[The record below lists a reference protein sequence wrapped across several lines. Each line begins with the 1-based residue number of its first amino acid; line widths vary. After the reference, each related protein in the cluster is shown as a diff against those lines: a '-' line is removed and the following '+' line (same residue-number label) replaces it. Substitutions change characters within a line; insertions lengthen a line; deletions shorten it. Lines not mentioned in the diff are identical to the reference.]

1 MQVRLFSPK
10 AAPGASETAV
20 RTVLVKRVPKSGTPS
35 VNTLVKVVT
44 LPVWISAAAALVT
57 AGVTRLVAPVWS
69 SFPQGEAL
77 ITLVQSSCA
86 KADGENAITAAA
98 ADAAKNALNTFMS
111 SSPRRPLFQ
120 SLAPKSRIR
129 QPKNWCHPIPG

>member
-86 KADGENAITAAA
+86 KADGEIAMTPKIVDAAA
-98 ADAAKNALNTFMS
+98 STFTFIA
-111 SSPRRPLFQ
+111 SSPLDPFFKVSRR
-120 SLAPKSRIR
+120 
-129 QPKNWCHPIPG
+129 NH